1 MPRRDG
7 LAGGCNDG
15 SARARPQGA
24 ASVTA
29 MFDLLIAG
37 GDVIDG
43 RGGPRRRAD
52 VGIVGDRISAIG
64 SLADQGAEAAAT
76 IDATGL
82 AVTPGFIDVHTHL
95 DAQVFWDPKLSPSPL
110 HGVTTVIG
118 GNCGFTIAPLG
129 DDPAH
134 GHYLMRML
142 ARVEGIPLEALQQGV
157 PWNWR
162 TTAEYFD
169 AINGNVTV
177 NAGFK
182 VGHSALRRVVMGD
195 DSVRRPCTGDELAA
209 MQALLRDGLEAGAL
223 GFSSSWSRTH
233 NDPMGNMVPS
243 RCAER
248 DELVALCSVL
258 ADFDGTSVEFI
269 PALGPFED
277 WALELMSDMSAA
289 ARSPLNWNVMT
300 VTARSMDM
308 NRAKLAA
315 GDHAAARGAKV
326 VALTVP
332 MMLSLHLNFSS
343 GFVLDA
349 LPGWEEAMLLP
360 KADKRRILAD
370 PAERRRLNELAQGD
384 HPLRALAHW
393 APKTVFHSPAPENE
407 GCAGRTVGEIAEER
421 GQDPWDALCDIA
433 LADDL
438 ETSFGNPPMPEPDA
452 DWEARIEIWRDPRA
466 VIGASDAGAHLDLFL
481 TANYATT
488 MLNESVVKRG
498 LLPLEEAVHLL
509 TEVQADLY
517 GLIDRGVLAEGA
529 YADVVVLDEAAVG
542 SGPTTFRSDLPAG
555 ASRLYAEATGIDHVI
570 CNGTEIVRHDQF
582 TDARP
587 GTLLRSGTHTTG
599 PALS

>member
-1 MPRRDG
+1 MVCDLVCLKDG
-7 LAGGCNDG
+7 A
-15 SARARPQGA
+15 ARARPQGA
-24 ASVTA
+24 TSVTD

-43 RGGPRRRAD
+43 RGGPRQRAD
-52 VGIVGDRISAIG
+52 VGIVGDRIAAIG
-64 SLADQGAEAAAT
+64 NLVNGGADAAAT
-76 IDATGL
+76 IDASGL

-95 DAQVFWDPKLSPSPL
+95 DAQVFWDQTLSPSPL

-134 GHYLMRML
+134 GDYLMRML

-157 PWNWR
+157 PWNWQ
-162 TTAEYFD
+162 TTAEYLD
-169 AINGNVTV
+169 SIDGNVAV
-177 NAGFK
+177 NTGFK

-195 DSVRRPCTGDELAA
+195 DSVRRACTGDELEA
-209 MQALLRDGLEAGAL
+209 MKALLRDGLEAGAL

-243 RCAER
+243 RYAER

-277 WALELMSDMSAA
+277 WALELMSDMSVA

-300 VTARSMDM
+300 VTARSMEM

-315 GDHAAARGAKV
+315 GDHAAARGGKV

-332 MMLSLHLNFSS
+332 LMLSLHLNFNS

-349 LPGWEEAMLLP
+349 LPGWEEVMLLP
-360 KADKRRILAD
+360 KDDKIRVLAD

-393 APKTVFHSPAPENE
+393 ERKVVFHSPAPENQ

-421 GQDPWDALCDIA
+421 GQNPWDTLCDMV

-438 ETSFGNPPMPEPDA
+438 ETSFGNPAMAEPTA
-452 DWEARIEIWRDPRA
+452 DWEARVEIWRDPRA

-488 MLNESVVKRG
+488 MLNEAVVKRG
-498 LLPLEEAVHLL
+498 LIPLEEAVHLL
-509 TEVQADLY
+509 TEVQANLY
-517 GLIDRGVLAEGA
+517 GLVDRGVLAEGA
-529 YADVVVLDEAAVG
+529 YADVVVLDEATVG
-542 SGPTTFRSDLPAG
+542 SAPATFRSDLPAG
-555 ASRLYAEATGIDHVI
+555 ASRLYAEAEGIEHVI
-570 CNGTEIVRHDQF
+570 CNGTEIVRGGEF
-582 TDARP
+582 TGARP
-587 GTLLRSGTHTTG
+587 GTLLRSGHHTTG
-599 PALS
+599 PSIN

>member
-1 MPRRDG
+1 
-7 LAGGCNDG
+7 
-15 SARARPQGA
+15 
-24 ASVTA
+24 

-64 SLADQGAEAAAT
+64 NLVNGGAAAAAT
-76 IDATGL
+76 VDATGL
-82 AVTPGFIDVHTHL
+82 AVTPGFIDGHTHL
-95 DAQVFWDPKLSPSPL
+95 DAQVFWDPNLSPSPL

-134 GHYLMRML
+134 GDYLMRML

-157 PWNWR
+157 PWNWQ
-162 TTAEYFD
+162 TTAEYLD
-169 AINGNVTV
+169 SIDGNVAV

-195 DSVRRPCTGDELAA
+195 DSVRRACTGDELAA

-258 ADFDGTSVEFI
+258 A
-269 PALGPFED
+269 
-277 WALELMSDMSAA
+277 
-289 ARSPLNWNVMT
+289 
-300 VTARSMDM
+300 
-308 NRAKLAA
+308 
-315 GDHAAARGAKV
+315 
-326 VALTVP
+326 
-332 MMLSLHLNFSS
+332 
-343 GFVLDA
+343 
-349 LPGWEEAMLLP
+349 
-360 KADKRRILAD
+360 
-370 PAERRRLNELAQGD
+370 
-384 HPLRALAHW
+384 HW
-393 APKTVFHSPAPENE
+393 ATKTVFHSPAPENE

-421 GQDPWDALCDIA
+421 GQDPWDTLCDIA

-452 DWEARIEIWRDPRA
+452 DWEARIEIWRDARA

-498 LLPLEEAVHLL
+498 LLSLEEAVHLL
-509 TEVQADLY
+509 TEVQAGLY
-517 GLIDRGVLAEGA
+517 GLVGRGVLAEGA

-555 ASRLYAEATGIDHVI
+555 ASRLYAEATGIEHVI
-570 CNGTEIVRHDQF
+570 CNGTEIVRHGQF

-587 GTLLRSGTHTTG
+587 GTLLRSGQHTTG
-599 PALS
+599 PTLS

>member
-1 MPRRDG
+1 
-7 LAGGCNDG
+7 
-15 SARARPQGA
+15 
-24 ASVTA
+24 
-29 MFDLLIAG
+29 MFDLLICG

-52 VGIVGDRISAIG
+52 IGIVGDRISAIG
-64 SLADQGAEAAAT
+64 SLIEGGAQAAAT
-76 IDATGL
+76 IDAAGL
-82 AVTPGFIDVHTHL
+82 VVTPGFIDVHTHL
-95 DAQVFWDPKLSPSPL
+95 AAQVFWDPDLSPSPL

-129 DDPAH
+129 DDPGH
-134 GHYLMRML
+134 GDYLMRML

-169 AINGNVTV
+169 AIDGNVAV

-195 DSVRRPCTGDELAA
+195 DSVRRASTAGELEA
-209 MQALLRDGLEAGAL
+209 MKALLRDGLEAGAR

-233 NDPMGNMVPS
+233 HDPMGNMGPS
-243 RCAER
+243 RCAAR
-248 DELVALCSVL
+248 DELGGLCSVL

-277 WALELMSDMSAA
+277 WAMELMADMSTA

-315 GDHAAARGAKV
+315 GDYAAARGGKV

-332 MMLSLHLNFSS
+332 QTLSLHLNFNS

-349 LPGWEEAMLLP
+349 LPGWEQVMLLP
-360 KADKRRILAD
+360 KDAKRRILAD

-384 HPLRALAHW
+384 HPLRSLAHW
-393 APKTVFHSPAPENE
+393 ERKVVFHSPAPANQ
-407 GCAGRTVGEIAEER
+407 GCEGRTVGEIAAER
-421 GQDPWDALCDIA
+421 GQDPWDALCDMA

-438 ETSFGNPPMPEPDA
+438 ETSFGNPAGPEPTA
-452 DWEARIEIWRDPRA
+452 DWEARVEIWRDPRA

-481 TANYATT
+481 TANYATN
-488 MLNESVVKRG
+488 MLNEAVVRRG
-498 LLPLEEAVHLL
+498 LIPLEEAVHLL
-509 TEVQADLY
+509 TEVQANLY

-529 YADVVVLDEAAVG
+529 YADVAVFDEIAVG

-555 ASRLYAEATGIDHVI
+555 ASRLYAEATGIEHVI
-570 CNGTEIVRHDQF
+570 CNGTEIVRRGQF
-582 TDARP
+582 TGARP
-587 GTLLRSGTHTTG
+587 GTLLRAGTHTTG
-599 PALS
+599 PSLD

>member
-1 MPRRDG
+1 
-7 LAGGCNDG
+7 
-15 SARARPQGA
+15 
-24 ASVTA
+24 
-29 MFDLLIAG
+29 MFDLLITG

-64 SLADQGAEAAAT
+64 NLVNGGAEAGAA
-76 IDATGL
+76 IDAAGL
-82 AVTPGFIDVHTHL
+82 AVTPGFVDVHTHL
-95 DAQVFWDPKLSPSPL
+95 DAQVFWDPDLSPSPL

-134 GHYLMRML
+134 GDYLMRML
-142 ARVEGIPLEALQQGV
+142 ARVEGIPLEALQEGV
-157 PWNWR
+157 PWSWQ

-169 AINGNVTV
+169 AIDGNVAV

-195 DSVRRPCTGDELAA
+195 DSVRRACTGEELEA
-209 MQALLRDGLEAGAL
+209 MKALLRDGLEAGAL

-243 RCAER
+243 RCCER

-258 ADFDGTSVEFI
+258 AGYDGTSVEFI

-300 VTARSMDM
+300 VNARSLEM
-308 NRAKLAA
+308 NQAKLAA
-315 GDHAAARGAKV
+315 GDHAAARGGKV

-332 MMLSLHLNFSS
+332 LTLSLHLNFNS

-349 LPGWEEAMLLP
+349 LPGWEEVMLLP
-360 KADKRRILAD
+360 KEEKLQVLAD
-370 PAERRRLNELAQGD
+370 PAERRRLNDLAQGD
-384 HPLRALAHW
+384 HPLRPLAHW
-393 APKTVFHSPAPENE
+393 ARKVVLHSPAPENE
-407 GCAGRTVGEIAEER
+407 GCAGRTIGEIAEER
-421 GQDPWDALCDIA
+421 GQDPWDTLCDMA

-438 ETSFGNPPMPEPDA
+438 ETSFGNPAMPEPTA
-452 DWEARIEIWRDPRA
+452 DWEARVEIWRDPRA
-466 VIGASDAGAHLDLFL
+466 VVGASDAGAHLDLFL
-481 TANYATT
+481 TSNYATT
-488 MLNESVVKRG
+488 MLSEAVVKRG
-498 LLPLEEAVHLL
+498 LISLEEAVHLL
-509 TEVQADLY
+509 TEVQANLY
-517 GLIDRGVLAEGA
+517 GLVGRGVLAEGA
-529 YADVVVLDEAAVG
+529 YADIVVLDESAVG

-555 ASRLYAEATGIDHVI
+555 AARLYAEATGIEHVI
-570 CNGTEIVRHDQF
+570 CNGAEIVRRGQF
-582 TDARP
+582 TGARP

-599 PALS
+599 PSLD

>member
-1 MPRRDG
+1 
-7 LAGGCNDG
+7 
-15 SARARPQGA
+15 
-24 ASVTA
+24 
-29 MFDLLIAG
+29 MFDLLICG

-52 VGIVGDRISAIG
+52 IGIVGDRISAIG
-64 SLADQGAEAAAT
+64 GLTEGGAQAAAT
-76 IDATGL
+76 IDAAGL
-82 AVTPGFIDVHTHL
+82 VVTPGFIDVHTHL
-95 DAQVFWDPKLSPSPL
+95 DAQVFWDPDLSPSPL

-129 DDPAH
+129 DDPGH
-134 GHYLMRML
+134 GDYLMRML

-169 AINGNVTV
+169 AIDGNVAV

-195 DSVRRPCTGDELAA
+195 DSVRRASTAGELEA
-209 MQALLRDGLEAGAL
+209 MKALLRDGLEAGAL

-248 DELVALCSVL
+248 DELVGLCSVL

-277 WALELMSDMSAA
+277 WAMELMADMSAA

-315 GDHAAARGAKV
+315 GDYAAARGGKV

-332 MMLSLHLNFSS
+332 QTLSLHLNFNS

-349 LPGWEEAMLLP
+349 LPGWEQVMLLP
-360 KADKRRILAD
+360 KDAKRRILAD

-384 HPLRALAHW
+384 HPLRSLAHW
-393 APKTVFHSPAPENE
+393 ERKVVFHSPAPANQ
-407 GCAGRTVGEIAEER
+407 GCEGRTVGEIAAER
-421 GQDPWDALCDIA
+421 GQDPWDALCDMA
-433 LADDL
+433 VADDL
-438 ETSFGNPPMPEPDA
+438 ETSFGNPAVPEPTA
-452 DWEARIEIWRDPRA
+452 DWEARVEIWRDPRA

-481 TANYATT
+481 TANYATN
-488 MLNESVVKRG
+488 MLNEAVVRRG
-498 LLPLEEAVHLL
+498 LIPLEEAVHLL
-509 TEVQADLY
+509 TEVQANLY

-529 YADVVVLDEAAVG
+529 YADVAVFDEAAVG

-555 ASRLYAEATGIDHVI
+555 ASRLYAEATGIEHVI
-570 CNGTEIVRHDQF
+570 CNGTEIVRRGQF
-582 TDARP
+582 TGARP
-587 GTLLRSGTHTTG
+587 GTLLRAGTHTTG
-599 PALS
+599 PSLD

>member
-1 MPRRDG
+1 MVCD
-7 LAGGCNDG
+7 LVCLKDG
-15 SARARPQGA
+15 SARARPRGA
-24 ASVTA
+24 ASVTD

-52 VGIVGDRISAIG
+52 VGIVGDRVSAIG
-64 SLADQGAEAAAT
+64 NLVNGGAPAAAT
-76 IDATGL
+76 IDAAGL

-95 DAQVFWDPKLSPSPL
+95 DAQVFWDQTLSPSPL

-129 DDPAH
+129 NDPAH
-134 GHYLMRML
+134 GDYLMRML

-157 PWNWR
+157 PWSWQ
-162 TTAEYFD
+162 TTAEYLD
-169 AINGNVTV
+169 AIDGNVAV

-195 DSVRRPCTGDELAA
+195 DSVRRACTDDELEA
-209 MQALLRDGLEAGAL
+209 MKALLRDGLEAGAL

-233 NDPMGNMVPS
+233 NDPMGNKVPS

-269 PALGPFED
+269 PALGPFEE

-315 GDHAAARGAKV
+315 GDHAAARGGKV

-332 MMLSLHLNFSS
+332 LMLSLHLNFNS

-349 LPGWEEAMLLP
+349 LPGWEEVMLLP
-360 KADKRRILAD
+360 KEDKLRVLAD

-393 APKTVFHSPAPENE
+393 ERKVVFHSPAPENE
-407 GCAGRTVGEIAEER
+407 GCAGRTVGEIATER

-438 ETSFGNPPMPEPDA
+438 ETSFGNPATSEPDA
-452 DWEARIEIWRDPRA
+452 DWEARVEIWRDPRA

-488 MLNESVVKRG
+488 MLNEGVVKRG
-498 LLPLEEAVHLL
+498 LISLEEAVHLL

-517 GLIDRGVLAEGA
+517 GLVDRGVLAEGA
-529 YADVVVLDEAAVG
+529 YADVVVLDEASVG

-555 ASRLYAEATGIDHVI
+555 ASRLYADATGIEHVV
-570 CNGTEIVRHDQF
+570 CNGTEIVRGGQF
-582 TDARP
+582 TGARP
-587 GTLLRSGTHTTG
+587 GTLLRSGQHTTG
-599 PALS
+599 PTLN

>member
-1 MPRRDG
+1 MRSGMPQRRIG
-7 LAGGCNDG
+7 T
-15 SARARPQGA
+15 SAAAGA

-29 MFDLLIAG
+29 MFDLLITG

-43 RGGPRRRAD
+43 RGGFRRRAD

-64 SLADQGAEAAAT
+64 SLVNGGAQAAAT
-76 IDATGL
+76 IDASGL

-95 DAQVFWDPKLSPSPL
+95 DAQVFWDQTLSPSPL

-134 GHYLMRML
+134 GDYLMRML

-157 PWNWR
+157 PWSWQ
-162 TTAEYFD
+162 TTAEYLD
-169 AINGNVTV
+169 AIDGNVAV

-195 DSVRRPCTGDELAA
+195 DSVRRASTGEELEA
-209 MQALLRDGLEAGAL
+209 MKALLRDGLEAGAL

-243 RCAER
+243 RYAER

-300 VTARSMDM
+300 VTARSMEM

-315 GDHAAARGAKV
+315 GDHAAARGGKV

-332 MMLSLHLNFSS
+332 QMLSLHLNFNS

-349 LPGWEEAMLLP
+349 LPGWEQVMLLP
-360 KADKRRILAD
+360 KEDKRRVLAD

-393 APKTVFHSPAPENE
+393 ERKVVFHSPAPENE
-407 GCAGRTVGEIAEER
+407 GCAGRTVGEIATER

-438 ETSFGNPPMPEPDA
+438 ETSFGNPAVSEPDA
-452 DWEARIEIWRDPRA
+452 DWEARVEIWRDPRA

-488 MLNESVVKRG
+488 MLNEAVAKRG

-509 TEVQADLY
+509 TEVQANLY
-517 GLIDRGVLAEGA
+517 GLVDRGVLAEGV

-542 SGPTTFRSDLPAG
+542 STPTTFRSDLPAG
-555 ASRLYAEATGIDHVI
+555 ASRLYAEATGIEHVI
-570 CNGTEIVRHDQF
+570 CNGTEIVRGGQF
-582 TDARP
+582 TAARP
-587 GTLLRSGTHTTG
+587 GTLLRSGRHTTG
-599 PALS
+599 PALD

>member
-1 MPRRDG
+1 
-7 LAGGCNDG
+7 
-15 SARARPQGA
+15 
-24 ASVTA
+24 
-29 MFDLLIAG
+29 MFDLLIRG

-43 RGGPRRRAD
+43 RGAPRRRAD
-52 VGIVGDRISAIG
+52 VGIAGDRISAIG
-64 SLADQGAEAAAT
+64 CLVNGGAEAAAT
-76 IDATGL
+76 IDAAGL

-95 DAQVFWDPKLSPSPL
+95 DAQVFWDPDLSPSPL

-134 GHYLMRML
+134 GDYLMRML

-157 PWNWR
+157 PWNWQ
-162 TTAEYFD
+162 TTAEYLD
-169 AINGNVTV
+169 AIDGNVAV

-182 VGHSALRRVVMGD
+182 VGHSALRRVVMGE
-195 DSVRRPCTGDELAA
+195 DSVRRACTGDELEA
-209 MQALLRDGLEAGAL
+209 MKALLRDGLEAGAL

-243 RCAER
+243 RYAER

-277 WALELMSDMSAA
+277 WALELMSDMSVA

-300 VTARSMDM
+300 VTARSMEM
-308 NRAKLAA
+308 NQAKLAA
-315 GDHAAARGAKV
+315 GDHAAARGGKV

-332 MMLSLHLNFSS
+332 QMLSLHLNFNS

-349 LPGWEEAMLLP
+349 LPGWEEVMLLP
-360 KADKRRILAD
+360 KEDKRRVLAD
-370 PAERRRLNELAQGD
+370 PAERRRLNELAQSD

-393 APKTVFHSPAPENE
+393 ERKVVFHSPAPENE

-421 GQDPWDALCDIA
+421 GQDPWDALCDMA

-438 ETSFGNPPMPEPDA
+438 ETSFGNPATSEPDA
-452 DWEARIEIWRDPRA
+452 DWEARVEIWRDPRA

-488 MLNESVVKRG
+488 MLNEAVVKRG
-498 LLPLEEAVHLL
+498 LIPLEEAVHLL
-509 TEVQADLY
+509 TEVQAGLY
-517 GLIDRGVLAEGA
+517 GLADRGVLAEGA
-529 YADVVVLDEAAVG
+529 YADVVVLDEATVG
-542 SGPTTFRSDLPAG
+542 SAPATFRSDLPAG
-555 ASRLYAEATGIDHVI
+555 ASRLYAGAEGIKHVI
-570 CNGTEIVRHDQF
+570 CNGTEIVRGGEF
-582 TDARP
+582 TGARP

-599 PALS
+599 PSLN

>member
-1 MPRRDG
+1 MVCDLVCLKDG
-7 LAGGCNDG
+7 A
-15 SARARPQGA
+15 ARARPQGA
-24 ASVTA
+24 ASVAA
-29 MFDLLIAG
+29 MFDLLISG
-37 GDVIDG
+37 GDVVDG
-43 RGGPRRRAD
+43 RGGPRQRAD

-64 SLADQGAEAAAT
+64 SLVNGGANAAAT

-95 DAQVFWDPKLSPSPL
+95 DAQVFWDQTLSPSPL

-134 GHYLMRML
+134 GDYLMRML

-157 PWNWR
+157 PWNWQ
-162 TTAEYFD
+162 TTAEYLD
-169 AINGNVTV
+169 SIDGNVAV

-195 DSVRRPCTGDELAA
+195 DSVRRACTGEELEA
-209 MQALLRDGLEAGAL
+209 MKQLLREGLEAGAL

-243 RCAER
+243 RYAER

-300 VTARSMDM
+300 VTARSMEM

-315 GDHAAARGAKV
+315 GDHAAARGGKV

-332 MMLSLHLNFSS
+332 LMLSLHLNFNS

-349 LPGWEEAMLLP
+349 LPGWEEVMLLP
-360 KADKRRILAD
+360 KADKRRVLAD
-370 PAERRRLNELAQGD
+370 PAERRHLNELAQGD

-393 APKTVFHSPAPENE
+393 ERKVVFHSPAPENE

-421 GQDPWDALCDIA
+421 GQDPWDALCDMA

-438 ETSFGNPPMPEPDA
+438 ETSFGNPATAEPDA
-452 DWEARIEIWRDPRA
+452 DWEARVEVWRDPRA

-488 MLNESVVKRG
+488 MLNEAVVKRG

-517 GLIDRGVLAEGA
+517 GLVDRGVLAEGA
-529 YADVVVLDEAAVG
+529 YADVVVLDEATVG
-542 SGPTTFRSDLPAG
+542 SAPTAFRRDLPAG
-555 ASRLYAEATGIDHVI
+555 ASRLYAEANGIEHVV
-570 CNGTEIVRHDQF
+570 CNGIEIVRGGQF
-582 TDARP
+582 TGARP
-587 GTLLRSGTHTTG
+587 GTLLRSGQHTTG
-599 PALS
+599 PTLH